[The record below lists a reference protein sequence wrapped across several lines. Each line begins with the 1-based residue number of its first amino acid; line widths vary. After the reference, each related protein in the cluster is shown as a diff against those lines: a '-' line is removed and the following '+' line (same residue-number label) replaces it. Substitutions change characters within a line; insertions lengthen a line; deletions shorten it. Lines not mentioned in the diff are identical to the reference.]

1 MVEIHFP
8 SFIRSFRH
16 LNTEIAGQPDGL
28 PCMPSLLPMPLKLL
42 LGEQLV
48 PALLAA
54 DVVIPGVIGISVI
67 CDEVVIFLKLIP
79 VIIFL

>member
-16 LNTEIAGQPDGL
+16 LNTEIAGKPDRLSCVTGL
-28 PCMPSLLPMPLKLL
+28 LLMPLKVL
-42 LGEQLV
+42 LGEELV

-54 DVVIPGVIGISVI
+54 DVVFPCV
-67 CDEVVIFLKLIP
+67 L
-79 VIIFL
+79 